1 MIMNLVIWA
10 IFGGLAGWIASLLM
24 QTNEEQGIIAN
35 VVVGMAG
42 ALIGGLIVRALGGNG
57 ITGFNVSSLAVA
69 IFGSVVLL
77 AIVRTFVR
85 S

>member
-1 MIMNLVIWA
+1 MIINLIIWA

-24 QTNEEQGIIAN
+24 RTNDQQGTVAN
-35 VVVGMAG
+35 IVVGISG
-42 ALIGGLIVRALGGNG
+42 AMIGGFIVRTLGGSG
-57 ITGFNVSSLAVA
+57 ITGFNASSLIVA